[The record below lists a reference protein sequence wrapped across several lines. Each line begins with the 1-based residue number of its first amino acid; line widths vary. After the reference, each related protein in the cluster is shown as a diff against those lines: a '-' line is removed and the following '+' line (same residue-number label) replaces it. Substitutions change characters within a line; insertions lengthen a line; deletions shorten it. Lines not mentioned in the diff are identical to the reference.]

1 MYLYRY
7 ITSRTPKLLFIVSLF
22 LFAHTAILSAQDTC
36 VVIDLEPFSGGKG
49 DTVCVKV
56 RVSNFKNIVSMQ
68 FPINYNPNF
77 VKPIFARNFYNQANF
92 GFDASNVQ
100 INKTT
105 SDVRVV
111 WNDVNIA
118 GVTIPDT
125 VIFEL
130 CFVLI
135 GSPGSCSSIYF
146 SDNPIGTEIIDVDDK
161 TVCVN
166 DANPNDQIC
175 IELPSHLCVISTA
188 CGTLNNTGTLT
199 IKTWGGLPPYTIT
212 SNNPVTNSVL
222 QKSGDCLIINNLSAG
237 MYDFTVKDA
246 NGDSSNITVTIT
258 NSNPINITS
267 DLNYTKD
274 PSCYNKRNGRIGMNY
289 TGGVEPTLIA
299 WSPLNIYGVSRL
311 SFLGAGTYTV
321 TITDSL
327 GCIATKDFVL
337 RADTLFSKVTID
349 KYPSCAGICDGQVT
363 AMASGGNPFLGGN
376 YNFYW
381 SFNTK
386 DNCMRAKTCTNDS
399 ICGDQFVLIED
410 RGGCADTLFFSLPFG
425 IGNFQDSVV
434 VDSVRCFGEANG
446 VAHVFVSSKA
456 TLNTPIKVTMK
467 TLLGNSIPG
476 GVLNGT
482 VYTSPGVRAGKYVI
496 TITDSAGCS
505 ILDTIDIFEPDSL
518 EIIENALDTT
528 ASCNPGNDAFID
540 LRAFGGTQPYTYQ
553 WNFMAKTTP
562 RIVGLSS
569 GTYTVTVT
577 DAHGC
582 TQSKSYTVSAPT
594 GPKIIGFNN
603 TDVFCP
609 GDSSG
614 CVEVLYNLGTGT
626 VNTFMWNVPGNNPR
640 ICNLPSGKYTIRIE
654 DSNGCFDTASTTINF
669 SGNGIRIDSATIKNP
684 SCPGKSDGYI
694 IVTAQGGNGLLT
706 YKWSNNVTSQVNVNI
721 KAGTYTVTIDD
732 IGGCPP
738 VIDSFTLIDRPK
750 PTMQVSGLQPTSCSA
765 ITSCDGQAQIEVFT
779 SDTIVTITWS
789 SGEQK
794 QYFNRQNSYKDT
806 ARLLCSG
813 RQYAIVSVNNLCSDT
828 VYFDIALA
836 VPISID
842 STKLTIIPP
851 KCYKFTD
858 GSVSVAA
865 KGGTGPYTYM
875 WENNPPSPILSGIG
889 DGYYKVTIRDAKGC
903 IFLDSVRVRQPDSI
917 KIQVILGSTLDV
929 SCFGKQDGRIATT
942 WTGGNKGKGQFVWNP
957 NVGQDSVLTG
967 LAAGTYTLVVFDT
980 NLCSG
985 TVQHTIN
992 EPPKISANITPI
1004 DTPACTNDQFVF
1016 SVLNA
1021 TGGAGP
1027 QYRYT
1032 IQDGPPNQIGD
1043 EVPLFSGIYSIKI
1056 YDKNNCVLDTSIV
1069 VPDPINNLSV
1079 DFGKET
1085 ETIQLGDSV
1094 LLRGIVNST
1103 TLLDSIIWTP
1113 IQFVSTST
1121 QTTSFVNP
1129 PRNQMYVL
1137 TVVDENGC
1145 TASDKISIIV
1155 ENNRRFYVPNIISP
1169 NNDGTNDHFK
1179 ISVGPDVEEIS
1190 QLQIYDRWGGL
1201 VYSNS
1206 YLDIS
1211 AGEVNTW
1218 NGRFKDQPCNPGV
1231 YTYLASVKFRDGF
1244 VLQYRG
1250 DITLI
1255 R

>member
-7 ITSRTPKLLFIVSLF
+7 ISSRTPKLLFIVSLF
-22 LFAHTAILSAQDTC
+22 LFAHSAILSAQDTC
-36 VVIDLEPFSGGKG
+36 VVLDLVTKSGGKG
-49 DTVCVKV
+49 DTVCVEV
-56 RVSNFKNIVSMQ
+56 RVYNFKNVLSFQ
-68 FPINYNPNF
+68 FPINYNPNTIR
-77 VKPIFARNFYNQANF
+77 PISVSNVNKSLL
-92 GFDASNVQ
+92 GFDDTKVR

-105 SDVRVV
+105 FDIRTQ
-111 WNDVNIA
+111 WDDVN
-118 GVTIPDT
+118 GDGENLPDGA
-125 VIFEL
+125 ILFEI
-130 CFVLI
+130 CFVLN
-135 GSPGSCSSIYF
+135 GPPGSCSSIYF
-146 SDNPIGTEIIDVDDK
+146 SDFPIQTEFTNPDGDEI
-161 TVCVN
+161 CVR
-166 DANPNDQIC
+166 DTNPNDQIC
-175 IELPSHLCVISTA
+175 IEVPSHLCVISSSCATQTNM
-188 CGTLNNTGTLT
+188 GSLT
-199 IKTWGGLPPYTIT
+199 IKAWGGTPPYLIT
-212 SNNPVTNSVL
+212 SANPITNSSL
-222 QKSGDCLIINNLSAG
+222 QKAGDCLIINNLTPG
-237 MYDFTVKDA
+237 VYDFKITDAVGKDTIIMV
-246 NGDSSNITVTIT
+246 NIMMGSDIVIT
-258 NSNPINITS
+258 NDINYTANPI
-267 DLNYTKD
+267 
-274 PSCYNKRNGRIGMNY
+274 CYNIRNGRIGINY
-289 TGGVEPTLIA
+289 IGGAEPLLIA
-299 WSPLNIYGVSRL
+299 WSPLNIYGVDKVSG
-311 SFLGAGTYTV
+311 LGPGKYTV
-321 TITDSL
+321 TVTDSL
-327 GCIATKDFVL
+327 GCMASKDFVL

-363 AMASGGNPFLGGN
+363 AMASGGDPFIGGN
-376 YNFYW
+376 YEFYW

-386 DNCMRAKTCTNDS
+386 RNCIRAKSCTNDS
-399 ICGDQFVLIED
+399 ICGDQFVLIKD
-410 RGGCADTLFFSLPFG
+410 RGCTDTIFFSLPFG
-425 IGNFQDSVV
+425 TGNLQDSIV

-456 TLNTPIKVTMK
+456 TLNTPIQVTMQ
-467 TLLGNSIPG
+467 TISGNAIPG

-482 VYTSPGVRAGKYVI
+482 EYTSSMVRAGKYVI
-496 TITDSAGCS
+496 TIMDAAGCS
-505 ILDTIDIFEPDSL
+505 ILDTFDIFEPDSL

-562 RIVGLSS
+562 RIVGLSA

-603 TDVFCP
+603 TNVFCP

-669 SGNGIRIDSATIKNP
+669 SGNGIRIDSATIRNP
-684 SCPGKSDGYI
+684 SCPGKSDGFI

-706 YKWSNNVTSQVNVNI
+706 YKWSNNITSQVNVNI

-828 VYFDIALA
+828 VYFDILPA

-842 STKLTIIPP
+842 SSRLTIIPP

-992 EPPKISANITPI
+992 EPPKISATITPI

-1190 QLQIYDRWGGL
+1190 LLQIYDRWGGL

-1231 YTYLASVKFRDGF
+1231 YAYIASVKFRDGF